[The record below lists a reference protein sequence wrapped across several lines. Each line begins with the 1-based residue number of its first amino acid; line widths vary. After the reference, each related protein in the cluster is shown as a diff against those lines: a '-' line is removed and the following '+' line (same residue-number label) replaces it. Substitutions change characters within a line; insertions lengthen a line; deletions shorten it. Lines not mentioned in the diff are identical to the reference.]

1 MVATT
6 DDEEGAMRRNGGGG
20 ASQVA
25 GEGPFLFL
33 FVPPGRVIISACG
46 VLLYQNLFAFV
57 YIICLPCGQLLLF
70 ACSWLART
78 YSSEFAKKEIET
90 SFLLN
95 NLLATSLWLWLHG
108 STQKIPVSVSFEL
121 NELL

>member
-6 DDEEGAMRRNGGGG
+6 DEEGAMRRNGGGG
-20 ASQVA
+20 ASQGQVA

-70 ACSWLART
+70 C
-78 YSSEFAKKEIET
+78 
-90 SFLLN
+90 
-95 NLLATSLWLWLHG
+95 
-108 STQKIPVSVSFEL
+108 V
-121 NELL
+121 